1 MPEPGDRITKRKDGR
16 YMARYTV
23 QTPDG
28 PKRKTIYGK
37 AYKEVEAALAKA
49 RGDAARGLIFDAGN
63 LTVVEWLDRWL
74 RDAVADTVRPVTFAK
89 YEQIVRNHAKPALG
103 RLRLQTLTPAQCA
116 VSTGRNWTPDSHL
129 APRNTSTSRSTRHSS
144 RRSRTA

>member
-1 MPEPGDRITKRKDGR
+1 MLKPGDRITKRKDGR

-23 QTPDG
+23 HTPDG

-49 RGDAARGLIFDAGN
+49 RGDAARGLTFDAGN
-63 LTVVEWLDRWL
+63 LTVGEWLDRWL
-74 RDAVADTVRPVTFAK
+74 EDAVADTVRPVTFAK

-103 RLRLQTLTPAQCA
+103 RLRLQTLTPAH
-116 VSTGRNWTPDSHL
+116 VRGL
-129 APRNTSTSRSTRHSS
+129 Y
-144 RRSRTA
+144 